1 LSLVR
6 VATHG
11 ECADASTISLGA
23 GHKILSS
30 LTDYL
35 LIHLTSQL
43 NLTQLNSDSFQ
54 FLATQL
60 FPTPTTMSSYAQLT
74 SMLPSDSTL
83 TAGQIAAMDHFDDT
97 LKFCLSNWYNDKTSL
112 VLSDNVQ
119 DLYGLALS
127 NYFQHS
133 LEVCVGGAVAL
144 TTVDDSNAQ
153 KTVVHMPKR
162 NHPQPSPQVQPDMS
176 STTETSER
184 NVVNL
189 PATHVGKKKVPHVP
203 RPMNSWMHFRDEKHN
218 ELKAENPTISVQ

>member
-1 LSLVR
+1 
-6 VATHG
+6 
-11 ECADASTISLGA
+11 
-23 GHKILSS
+23 
-30 LTDYL
+30 
-35 LIHLTSQL
+35 
-43 NLTQLNSDSFQ
+43 
-54 FLATQL
+54 
-60 FPTPTTMSSYAQLT
+60 MSSYAQLT

-203 RPMNSWMHFRDEKHN
+203 RPMNSWMHFRDEKHK
-218 ELKAENPTISVQ
+218 ELKAENPTISVQEICKYRHNLSPCFIKLIQSQPRSALKFGATSPTSRSYPISWLLRQARKSS